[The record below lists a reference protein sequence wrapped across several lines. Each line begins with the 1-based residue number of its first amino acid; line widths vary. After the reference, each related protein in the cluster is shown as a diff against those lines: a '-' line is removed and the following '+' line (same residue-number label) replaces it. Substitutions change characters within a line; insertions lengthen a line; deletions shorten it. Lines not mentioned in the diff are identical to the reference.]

1 MKELLLLVV
10 FGVMAAMLL
19 LRKIRWN
26 FAIPDVK
33 DKVVF
38 ISGGS
43 SGIGEEMA
51 K

>member
-1 MKELLLLVV
+1 MFLIIIAI
-10 FGVMAAMLL
+10 AAATVLF
-19 LRKIRWN
+19 LRKLRWD
-26 FAIPDVK
+26 FAQPDVK